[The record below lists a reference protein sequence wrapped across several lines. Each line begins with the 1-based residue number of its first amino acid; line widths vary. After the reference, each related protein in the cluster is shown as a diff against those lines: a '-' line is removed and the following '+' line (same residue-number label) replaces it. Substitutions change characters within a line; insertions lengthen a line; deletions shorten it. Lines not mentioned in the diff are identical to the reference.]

1 MIRHAVD
8 YFLLLIIISF
18 GLGGLF
24 YFRFD
29 FAAQVAAISIMAIFY
44 VLWGVLHHFH
54 DKNLS
59 GKVVMEYVAMSALAS
74 FILIIFLL
82 RA

>member
-8 YFLLLIIISF
+8 YFLLLVIISF

-29 FAAQVAAISIMAIFY
+29 FAAEVAAISIMAIFDI
-44 VLWGVLHHFH
+44 LWGVLHHYH
-54 DKNLS
+54 DKNLTGS
-59 GKVVMEYVAMSALAS
+59 VALEYTAIAALVS
-74 FILIIFLL
+74 FILIVFLL
-82 RA
+82 RV

>member
-8 YFLLLIIISF
+8 YFLLLVIISF

-44 VLWGVLHHFH
+44 VLWGVLHHYH
-54 DKNLS
+54 DKNLTGS
-59 GKVVMEYVAMSALAS
+59 VVLEYTAIAALVS
-74 FILIIFLL
+74 FILIVFLL
-82 RA
+82 RV